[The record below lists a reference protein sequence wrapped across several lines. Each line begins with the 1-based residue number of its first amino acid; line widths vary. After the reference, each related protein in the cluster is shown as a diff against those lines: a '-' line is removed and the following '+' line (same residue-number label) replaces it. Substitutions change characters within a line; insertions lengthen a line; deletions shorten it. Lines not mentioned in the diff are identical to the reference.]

1 MLRVA
6 VKRIQSRVCFVYIIF
21 IFVKRCIVCLF
32 VKLQV
37 SVVNVGTPFD
47 KVGVNVIGCRLI
59 LGRVFLFSYL
69 TASPILCPDYDA
81 LAFHT

>member
-6 VKRIQSRVCFVYIIF
+6 VKRIQSRICFVYILF

-47 KVGVNVIGCRLI
+47 KVGVNVIGCIEPQVDTGSRFFI
-59 LGRVFLFSYL
+59 FLFDCIS
-69 TASPILCPDYDA
+69 
-81 LAFHT
+81 HTLS